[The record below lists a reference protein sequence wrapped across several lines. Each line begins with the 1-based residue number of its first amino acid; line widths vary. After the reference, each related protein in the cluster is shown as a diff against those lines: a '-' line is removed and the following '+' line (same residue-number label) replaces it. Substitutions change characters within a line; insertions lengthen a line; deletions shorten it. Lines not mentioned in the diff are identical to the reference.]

1 MTIATQLLGLL
12 QGESLFIHMVPEEPA
27 IKVTAKFIRPDSP
40 EQGSTRIIA
49 LEDARR
55 SPDQVLANAV
65 EDCLAELRKM
75 EARVM

>member
-12 QGESLFIHMVPEEPA
+12 QGESLFIHLVPEDPA
-27 IKVTAKFIRPDSP
+27 IKVTAKFIRPEAP
-40 EQGSTRIIA
+40 EQGATRIIS

-55 SPDQVLANAV
+55 SPDDVLGRAV
-65 EDCLAELRKM
+65 EECLAELRKL